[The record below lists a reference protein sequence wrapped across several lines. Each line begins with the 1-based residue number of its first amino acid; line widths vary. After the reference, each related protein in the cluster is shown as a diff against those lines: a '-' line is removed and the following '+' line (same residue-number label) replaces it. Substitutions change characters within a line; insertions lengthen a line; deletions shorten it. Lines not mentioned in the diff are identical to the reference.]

1 MTQNTNNNSLEDR
14 ILDNFGGAIE
24 NDLIHTIGIADE
36 QLDELNTMTR
46 SSYIDT
52 ADLKDALASTKDK
65 FTVFSLNV
73 QSINS
78 KFKLIYPLMLEL
90 NNADTAFSAIC
101 LQESWLTDDSDLS
114 QYQLPNYNLIHQ
126 GKKCSGHGGLLSLFT
141 QTLLSCCKKVV

>member
-1 MTQNTNNNSLEDR
+1 MTQITNNTSLEDR

-24 NDLIHTIGIADE
+24 NDIIHTIGSADE

-52 ADLKDALASTKDK
+52 ADLKDSLASTKDK

-90 NNADTAFSAIC
+90 NNADMAC
-101 LQESWLTDDSDLS
+101 
-114 QYQLPNYNLIHQ
+114 N
-126 GKKCSGHGGLLSLFT
+126 LFT
-141 QTLLSCCKKVV
+141 RKLAHRRL

>member
-1 MTQNTNNNSLEDR
+1 MTQNTNNTSLEDR

-24 NDLIHTIGIADE
+24 NDLIHTIGSADE

-52 ADLKDALASTKDK
+52 ADLKDSLASTKDK

-78 KFKLIYPLMLEL
+78 TFKLIYPLYMLEL
-90 NNADTAFSAIC
+90 NNADFFSV
-101 LQESWLTDDSDLS
+101 QSV
-114 QYQLPNYNLIHQ
+114 Y
-126 GKKCSGHGGLLSLFT
+126 
-141 QTLLSCCKKVV
+141 KKVGSPTTLTYHNTSYRITISFIKGKNVQATEVY